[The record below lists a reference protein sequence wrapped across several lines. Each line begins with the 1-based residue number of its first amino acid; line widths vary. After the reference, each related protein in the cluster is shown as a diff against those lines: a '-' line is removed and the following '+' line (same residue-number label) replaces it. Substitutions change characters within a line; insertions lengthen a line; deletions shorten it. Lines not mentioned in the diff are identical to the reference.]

1 MNLHS
6 ENFPQRPAWIE
17 IDLGKLRR
25 NLQLIRQDLPR
36 GVKFLAVVK
45 DEAYG
50 HGALDIARIAIEEG
64 AWGFGL
70 STLEEAMTLRDAG
83 ITAPLLLFGERQE
96 AELEWC
102 VAHDL
107 TVCLNEPNTVRK
119 LAKVA
124 ANFAKQVPVH
134 VKIHTGMSRY
144 GVRWDEALPLIEQ
157 AVAEKSLRL
166 EGVMSHFSQSDETD
180 KTFANLQFARF
191 SEVLQALA
199 ARGITVPLR
208 HACNSGGFL
217 DLPHAHL
224 DMVRIGLLMFG
235 VFPSTVCRRIPG
247 IEPVMSVKARIA
259 AIQKLLPGEVV
270 GYGMRYT
277 AQTERRIAI
286 LPIGYGDG
294 FPRVRNEGAA
304 LIHGQRA
311 PLIGGTAM
319 DALMVDI
326 TDIPQAQMWDEAVIM
341 GRQGDQEITVH
352 DLAKLKNSVSYE
364 VLTSW
369 RLRLR
374 RKSVNGETKFQP
386 RMDTDEHGFKTSA
399 TIHVCLL
406 DEGVDVWRPVS
417 AEHIRDNIYKITETP
432 PDNAEKWQF
441 ACGDNVCC
449 QDKRFSDG
457 KSGLVAYKKIA
468 E

>member
-1 MNLHS
+1 MKFVP
-6 ENFPQRPAWIE
+6 ENFPARPAWVE
-17 IDLGKLRR
+17 IDLARLRQ
-25 NLQLIRQDLPR
+25 NLRLIRRDLPPSVR
-36 GVKFLAVVK
+36 LMAVVK

-50 HGALDIARIAIEEG
+50 HGALDIARIALEEG

-70 STLEEAMTLRDAG
+70 STLEEAMALREAG
-83 ITAPLLLFGERQE
+83 ITAPLLLLGERQE

-107 TVCLNEPNTVRK
+107 TVCVNEPNVVRS
-119 LAKVA
+119 LAKIAVK
-124 ANFAKQVPVH
+124 FGKKISVH

-144 GVRWDEALPLIEQ
+144 GVRWDEALPLIERI
-157 AVAEKSLRL
+157 VAEKSLSL
-166 EGVMSHFSQSDETD
+166 EGVMTHFSQSDEAE

-191 SEVLQALA
+191 NEVLRALEQQK
-199 ARGITVPLR
+199 ISVKLR
-208 HACNSGGFL
+208 HTCNSGGFL

-224 DMVRIGLLMFG
+224 DMVRVGILLYG
-235 VFPSTVCRRIPG
+235 VFPSLVCRKIPD

-259 AIQKLLPGEVV
+259 AIQKLKPGEVV

-277 AQTERRIAI
+277 ATSERRIAI

-294 FPRVRNEGAA
+294 FPRVRNEGCA

-311 PLIGGTAM
+311 PLLGGIAM

-341 GRQGDQEITVH
+341 GKQGKEEITAR
-352 DLAKLKNSVSYE
+352 DIAKLKNSVTYD

-374 RKSVNGETKFQP
+374 RKSVNGK
-386 RMDTDEHGFKTSA
+386 
-399 TIHVCLL
+399 
-406 DEGVDVWRPVS
+406 
-417 AEHIRDNIYKITETP
+417 
-432 PDNAEKWQF
+432 
-441 ACGDNVCC
+441 
-449 QDKRFSDG
+449 
-457 KSGLVAYKKIA
+457 
-468 E
+468 